1 MNKKTWFKLTTSLLL
16 LVITVSL
23 TLTSCFNIG
32 GQNDVSDSLIKQIT
46 GAINTNRNNYL
57 DSSVVYQLPDTVKDT
72 DLISVIIRTDEVSLL
87 DTYSRGNTSLSFGE
101 YVYSEEATAFK
112 TELYNKKVT
121 ILSDLRVAGVEYVSG
136 SDYSAI
142 LSGFELTITAKDFEV
157 VCKTIG
163 ERGTAIVGEVYEP
176 SDTQLVENDVNFYEN
191 TGIFDSS
198 DFAYDGTGMVIAVLD
213 TGLDYYHTAFS
224 INNFTADL
232 NKLGLTF
239 DDVAALVGDTV
250 ASELQSGLKAEDVF
264 INQKVPFGFDYADGD
279 SEVYPIES
287 THGTHVSGVIAGKD
301 DTITGVAPNAQL
313 VEMKIFSDVDQT
325 ARTPWILNALEDCVI
340 LGVDAINMSIGTS
353 CGFSRETDREAIS
366 GVYQKVK
373 DAGISLVVAASN
385 SYNSTYGSEKNGN
398 LGLTSNPDSG
408 TVGSPSTY
416 DAALSVASIS
426 GVKTPYILYND
437 TIIYFTESN
446 DRVSEEK
453 HFVDEL
459 LGDGVD
465 SQDFEYI
472 KVPGAGRSAD
482 YTGMDVTG
490 KIVLVQR
497 GSTTFEEKANVA
509 ETKGAAGVIIYN
521 NVSGDIKMNVG
532 DTKIPVCSVGQTD
545 GELLA
550 AAGSGNIRVSRSQT
564 SGPFMSDFSSWGPTP
579 DLGIKP
585 EITAHGGSILS
596 AIPGQSYE
604 RQSGT
609 SMAAP
614 NMTGVVT
621 LLRQYIVENYP
632 DIANDSLKVTAL
644 VNQLLMSTADII
656 LNTNG
661 LPYSVR
667 KQGAGLAN
675 LTDAAATAAYIQ
687 TYDRITN
694 EVMDKT
700 KIELGDDPN
709 KTGVYTLNFSI
720 VNMGSTTLSFDVSAY
735 VMTEGVSDI
744 LTHNG
749 ETTVTEDGYILDGAT
764 IEVTS
769 LKNGTQSNNRITVA
783 GGATADV
790 TVTIALSD
798 ADKQYLNESFANG
811 MYVEGFIMLK
821 AVEGTTIDLNVPYL
835 AFYGDWTVAPILD
848 LDYFATNKD
857 ELDDSID
864 TLDKTLPDAYAT
876 RPIGGL
882 SNDYVSYLGSF
893 YFQQDPASNNKIS
906 ADRKY
911 ISLSNQDDTVNSL
924 RFVWAGMLRNADRV
938 VTTIT
943 EDATG
948 EVIFET
954 EDRDIRKSYGD
965 GGSIYPANVD
975 VEFSATDYN
984 LKNNTSYTVTMKA
997 YLDYGDGGEAN
1008 NLNNEFSFPLVADF
1022 SAPAV
1027 TDCEF
1032 YTEYDRTSKTTKY
1045 FAKLAVYD
1053 NHYSMGMQIGYVGTN
1068 DDGEATL
1075 YSFESYITPIY
1086 SDFNSTT
1093 YVVYELTDYVNEIK
1107 NNSLHENTFT
1117 VACYDYALNMATYE
1131 IELPDEFTDV
1141 WFIEDEIVLSP
1152 NEVYDLNLGVYP
1164 ETEWGILVDL
1174 NSSNPKVASIVNN
1187 KVLALQPGKCLIR
1200 FNHPQTNQPVTMK
1213 VTVLG
1218 EGEEGYKQIDKPV
1231 ADRFFLTGFYT
1242 ERAYY
1247 YLSSSDRD
1255 IGLTGEEVSFSSG
1268 SYSLSMFPSEAVTL
1282 RYTLDA
1288 YFPDSTEVIFE
1299 SSNESLV
1306 TVTANGTI
1314 TAVQEGFA
1322 SVSVRVLLDGKSTY
1336 YSETINIE
1344 IKDPYITSGPSLSH
1358 YFGNGGYVKIPET
1371 LAITEIGQYAFSNYN
1386 YIAKDENDE
1395 ISEDE
1400 PDATKMWY
1408 IGDNTITEVTIPE
1421 GVKTIGAYAF
1431 ANLTG
1436 LTKVTLPST
1445 LERINY
1451 GAFTGCTSLTT
1462 IVGLENVKFINRG
1475 AFENCALTG
1484 TISLDNAV
1492 AIANRAFYGNTKLS
1506 GVKLSEKTQSIGAY
1520 AFAENTALKK
1530 IEIKA
1535 SKLKLGESV
1544 FAGCESLTAIALN
1557 ASVIPAYAFDGCTSL
1572 QTITLGKDVAVIGE
1586 LAFRGTAIE
1595 TFGVADGNTAF
1606 YAPDGA
1612 SYLLNS
1618 DRTQLMLVSPSA
1630 KGHFTVTGAN
1640 ITSIADGAFQGNTG
1654 ITSVTLP
1661 NVTAVGDYAFADCT
1675 ALETVNLGVLT
1686 SIGVSAF
1693 NDSAL
1698 KTLPEMNLTYL
1709 ASYAFAGTNLTE
1721 VIIPNGM
1728 TVGDSAFRECQ
1739 SLATIVIGDRVV
1751 LEKDVFRLDRENNF
1765 FSGNDTTLPPS
1776 YLDEN
1781 GNKIYYYIYTSALH
1795 SLTIGDHVT
1804 IGDGAFYG
1812 AAELETVT
1820 LGDGATIGAE
1830 AFYNA
1835 CSLKTID
1842 LSKVV
1847 SIGNQAFTGDV
1858 LYDFSDGNYSNP
1870 AVDSEGYY
1878 IYRYCA
1884 PLLESID
1891 LSSLQTLGT
1900 EAFEYC
1906 FDLVEVKLGTD
1917 LKEIPECAFNLCEA
1931 LERINLESVECI
1943 GENAFCETGLREI
1956 VLSSAITIGKYAFVS
1971 NLNLTK
1977 VTFGNVAVHLEE
1989 GVFAYDE
1996 SLTTIVNMN
2005 AVHYVGDYAFANTGV
2020 VSADLSSAEYIGEM
2034 AFLKNDVTDFEVII
2048 GNALTNIGDNPFAN
2062 CRLKPFSDVEVT
2074 TVNGKEYPAT
2084 VYTFHYS
2091 DTIYIIDGSLYR
2103 VVPNGLE
2110 LIVYAG
2116 TEEVV
2121 SVADNTVRISA
2132 MAFAGSDVQKVILP
2146 YTVASIGHKAFYG
2159 CNKLS
2164 LISFSS
2170 YDAPILEEE
2179 YDMAYYM
2186 SYQNIPAS
2194 GDYSFTTTDGNV
2206 LIYQGLGIVP
2216 YFMWNVAD
2224 LPTNVYYGANF
2235 VDYVGHLD
2243 SKILMIRPVNGQNYD
2258 SFIFNQYFAT
2268 VIDGAAAADDVT
2280 LDAIAAIDRLP
2291 ENITLQDEALVLA
2304 AREAYNKIS
2313 TMEQKALVTSYDK
2326 LTQAE
2331 KRISDLKYLQDK
2343 GDQGQDPEEPVENSF
2358 DFMPILV
2365 GCLIGVI
2372 VVAIVA
2378 AVVIR
2383 VVQKKKTEK
2392 NPETSEA
2399 SESSEKNESE
2409 DE

>member
-23 TLTSCFNIG
+23 ALTSCFHIG
-32 GQNDVSDSLIKQIT
+32 EQNDVSDSLIKQIT
-46 GAINTNRNNYL
+46 GTINTNRNNYL

-72 DLISVIIRTDEVSLL
+72 DFISVIIRTDEVSLL
-87 DTYSRGNTSLSFGE
+87 DTYSRGNTNVSFGE
-101 YVYSEEATAFK
+101 YVYSDEAETFKADLNQKKTA
-112 TELYNKKVT
+112 
-121 ILSDLRVAGVEYVSG
+121 ILSDLKAAGVEYISG

-142 LSGFELTITAKDFEV
+142 LSGFELTITAKDFET

-163 ERGTAIVGEVYEP
+163 DRGTAIVGEVYEP

-224 INNFTADL
+224 INNFTADV
-232 NKLGLTF
+232 NKLGMTF
-239 DDVAALVGDTV
+239 EDVAALVGDTV
-250 ASELQSGLKAEDVF
+250 ASGLQSGLKAEDVY
-264 INQKVPFGFDYADGD
+264 ISQKVPFGFDYADGD
-279 SEVYPIES
+279 SEVYPIQS
-287 THGTHVSGVIAGKD
+287 SHGTHVSGVIAGKD

-313 VEMKIFSDVDQT
+313 VEMKIFSDVSQT
-325 ARTPWILNALEDCVI
+325 SRTPWILNALEDCVI

-426 GVKTPYILYND
+426 GVKTPYILYNN
-437 TIIYFTESN
+437 TIIYFSEST

-459 LGDGVD
+459 LGDDVD
-465 SQDFEYI
+465 SVEYEYI

-490 KIVLVQR
+490 KIVLIQR

-509 ETKGAAGVIIYN
+509 EAKGAAGVIIYN

-550 AAGSGNIRVSRSQT
+550 ASGSGTIRISRSQT

-614 NMTGVVT
+614 NMTGVVA
-621 LLRQYIVENYP
+621 LMRQYITETYP
-632 DIANDSLKVTAL
+632 EIANDSLKVTAL

-667 KQGAGLAN
+667 KQGSGLAN
-675 LTDAAATAAYIQ
+675 LTAASTTTAYIQ
-687 TYDRITN
+687 TYDRETS

-709 KTGVYTLNFSI
+709 KTGVYTLTFSI
-720 VNMGSTTLSFDVSAY
+720 VNMGSTTLSFDLSAY

-749 ETTVTEDGYILDGAT
+749 DTTVTEEGYILDGAKVE
-764 IEVTS
+764 ITS
-769 LKNGTQSNNRITVA
+769 LKNGTQNNNRITVS
-783 GGATADV
+783 GKTTADV
-790 TVTIALSD
+790 TVTITLSD
-798 ADKQYLNESFANG
+798 ADKQYLNESFENG
-811 MYVEGFIMLK
+811 MYVEGFIMLD
-821 AVEGTTIDLNVPYL
+821 AAEGTEIDLNVPYL

-965 GGSIYPANVD
+965 GGSIYPASVEI
-975 VEFSATDYN
+975 EFSANDYN
-984 LKNNTSYTVTMKA
+984 LKNNTAYTVTMKA

-1045 FAKLAVYD
+1045 YAKLAVYD

-1068 DDGEATL
+1068 DDGDATL

-1141 WFIEDEIVLSP
+1141 WFVEDEIVLSP
-1152 NEVYDLNLGVYP
+1152 NEVYDLELGVYP
-1164 ETEWGILVDL
+1164 ATEWGILLDL

-1187 KVLALQPGKCLIR
+1187 KILALQPGKCLIR

-1242 ERAYY
+1242 DRAYY

-1268 SYSLSMFPSEAVTL
+1268 NYSLSMFPSEAVTL

-1288 YFPDSTEVIFE
+1288 YFPENTEVIFE

-1306 TVTANGTI
+1306 TVTAGGTI

-1358 YFGNGGYVKIPET
+1358 YFGNGGYVQIPDT

-1386 YIAKDENDE
+1386 YIAKDEDDE

-1400 PDATKMWY
+1400 PDSTKMWY
-1408 IGDNTITEVTIPE
+1408 IGDNTITEVSIPE

-1436 LTKVTLPST
+1436 LTKITLPST
-1445 LERINY
+1445 LERIDY

-1462 IVGLENVKFINRG
+1462 VVGLENVKFINRS

-1484 TISLDNAV
+1484 TISLKNAV

-1506 GVKLSEKTQSIGAY
+1506 GVKLSENTQSIGAY

-1530 IEIKA
+1530 IEIQA
-1535 SKLKLGESV
+1535 SKLKLGQSV
-1544 FAGCESLTAIALN
+1544 FEGCESLTSIALN

-1572 QTITLGKDVAVIGE
+1572 KTITLGKDVAVIGE

-1595 TFGVADGNTAF
+1595 SFDVVAENTTF
-1606 YAPDGA
+1606 YAPSGA
-1612 SYLLNS
+1612 SYLLS
-1618 DRTQLMLVSPSA
+1618 RDQKQLMLVAPA
-1630 KGHFTVTGAN
+1630 TTGAFAITNAN
-1640 ITSIADGAFQGNTG
+1640 ITSVGDGAFQGNTG

-1661 NVTAVGDYAFADCT
+1661 NVTSVGDYAFADCT
-1675 ALETVNLGVLT
+1675 ALESVQLGVLT

-1698 KTLPEMNLTYL
+1698 KTLPEMNVTYI

-1721 VIIPNGM
+1721 LRIPDGM

-1751 LEKDVFRLDRENNF
+1751 LEKDAFRLDRENNF
-1765 FSGNDTTLPPS
+1765 FSGDDKTLPPS

-1781 GNKIYYYIYTSALH
+1781 GNKLYYYIYTSALH
-1795 SLTIGDHVT
+1795 SLTIGDDVT

-1812 AAELETVT
+1812 AAELESVT
-1820 LGDGATIGAE
+1820 LGANATIGAE

-1842 LSKVV
+1842 LSRVT
-1847 SIGNQAFTGDV
+1847 SIGNNAFTGDV
-1858 LYDFSDGNYSNP
+1858 LFDFSDGNYTSP
-1870 AVDSEGYY
+1870 AIDAEGYY
-1878 IYRYCA
+1878 IYRYFA
-1884 PLLESID
+1884 SQLTSVD

-1900 EAFEYC
+1900 EAFAYC
-1906 FDLVEVKLGTD
+1906 FDLTEVKLGTA
-1917 LKEIPECAFNLCEA
+1917 LKEIPECAFNLCEK
-1931 LERINLESVECI
+1931 LVTINLENVEVF
-1943 GENAFCETGLREI
+1943 GENAFCETALREI
-1956 VLSSAITIGKYAFVS
+1956 VLTSATTLGKYAFVG
-1971 NLNLTK
+1971 NLDLTK
-1977 VTFGNVAVHLEE
+1977 VTFGDTPVHLDE

-1996 SLTTIVNMN
+1996 RLVMVEHMSSV
-2005 AVHYVGDYAFANTGV
+2005 VFVGDYAFANTGIV
-2020 VSADLSSAEYIGEM
+2020 TADLSAAEYIGEM

-2048 GNALTNIGDNPFAN
+2048 GKALTDMGDNPFAN
-2062 CRLKPFSDVEVT
+2062 CRLKPFSDMEVET
-2074 TVNGKEYPAT
+2074 INGKEYPTT
-2084 VYTFHYS
+2084 VYTFRYN
-2091 DTIYIIDGSLYR
+2091 DNIYVIDGSLYR

-2110 LIVYAG
+2110 LITYAG
-2116 TEEVV
+2116 TDDVV
-2121 SVADNTVRISA
+2121 YVADDTVRISA
-2132 MAFAGSDVQKVILP
+2132 MAFAGADVREVILP
-2146 YTVASIGHKAFYG
+2146 YTVAAIGHKAFYG
-2159 CNKLS
+2159 CNRLS

-2179 YDMAYYM
+2179 YDPAYY
-2186 SYQNIPAS
+2186 STYLNIPAS
-2194 GDYSFTTTDGNV
+2194 GDYSFTTTDGTV
-2206 LIYQGLGIVP
+2206 LTYQGLEIVP

-2235 VDYVGHLD
+2235 VDYVGHLN
-2243 SKILMIRPVNGQNYD
+2243 SKLLMIRPVNGQNYG
-2258 SFIFNQYFAT
+2258 SFIFDQYFAT

-2280 LDAIAAIDRLP
+2280 LDAIAAIERLP
-2291 ENITLQDEALVLA
+2291 ENITLRDEALVLA

-2313 TMEQKALVTSYDK
+2313 TMEQKALVTDYDR

-2331 KRISDLKYLQDK
+2331 KRISDLKYLQEK
-2343 GDQGQDPEEPVENSF
+2343 GDQDQNTEEPDEQSF
-2358 DFMPILV
+2358 DFMPILIYALV
-2365 GCLIGVI
+2365 GVF
-2372 VVAIVA
+2372 VVAIA
-2378 AVVIR
+2378 AAIVIR
-2383 VVQKKKTEK
+2383 VVQKKKA
-2392 NPETSEA
+2392 NNVPEVSED
-2399 SESSEKNESE
+2399 SDSTEKNESE